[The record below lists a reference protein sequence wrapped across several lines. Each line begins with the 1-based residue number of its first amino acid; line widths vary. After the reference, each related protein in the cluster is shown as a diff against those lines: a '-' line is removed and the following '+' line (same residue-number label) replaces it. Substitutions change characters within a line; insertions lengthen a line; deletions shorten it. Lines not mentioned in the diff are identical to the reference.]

1 MTTRLLPKQF
11 SALESFV
18 PDWALPTEAE
28 RLAKLTRTSI
38 VDLKAFYDANA
49 ALFKTPEEVNFEY
62 VILTPDALSAEVA
75 VTADEVKAQY
85 AAQSKQ
91 FTQEEQ
97 RQAAH
102 VLIAVKPDAPAA
114 DKAAAKKKAEDIFT
128 QAKANPAKF
137 AELAKQYSQDP
148 GSAAQGGERI
158 LLQGCDI
165 LIEQGDQAARRLER
179 QKQQAQQ
186 RGLAGAGGAGEKL
199 ERVGGDQE
207 GEVAQN
213 LRAEPVPQTDIF
225 EPNQAQLRSTRAAT
239 GNPGLESEPGLAA
252 RCPLVWTRTGQ
263 NGFAA
268 VMVSDSLTVAM

>member
-18 PDWALPTEAE
+18 ADWALPTEAE

-148 GSAAQGGERI
+148 GSAAQGGELGSNPR
-158 LLQGCDI
+158 GTMVKAFDDAVFAAKPGDI
-165 LIEQGDQAARRLER
+165 VGPVETKLTGQLWGVNVLP
-179 QKQQAQQ
+179 
-186 RGLAGAGGAGEKL
+186 LA
-199 ERVGGDQE
+199 
-207 GEVAQN
+207 
-213 LRAEPVPQTDIF
+213 F
-225 EPNQAQLRSTRAAT
+225 EPGGLTITLVPNSWYWPRSPSR
-239 GNPGLESEPGLAA
+239 
-252 RCPLVWTRTGQ
+252 
-263 NGFAA
+263 
-268 VMVSDSLTVAM
+268 